1 MPVKRGVR
9 CGEASDIE
17 DIQNRPA
24 AAGPGDNHIAPQA
37 MPAPAD
43 PASPPSTTRVPL
55 KRLAPLAII
64 VVITAFA
71 LAMGWHRELS
81 LSALLERRADIET
94 FVAQHWVAAL
104 AAYTALYVAV
114 TALSLP
120 CASFL
125 TIFGGL
131 IFGAAVATV
140 VTLIGATAGATVIF
154 LIAKSALGD
163 WLVRRA
169 GARVEKVA
177 AGFRADA
184 FNYLLFLRLVPFFPF
199 WLVNL
204 VPALCGV
211 PLRTFVVASMLGMI
225 PGTFAYAFFGAG
237 LDSAIKA
244 QSATLELV
252 GGLIALALLALV
264 PVVVK
269 YRKSARRPSEMSG
282 QT

>member
-1 MPVKRGVR
+1 
-9 CGEASDIE
+9 
-17 DIQNRPA
+17 
-24 AAGPGDNHIAPQA
+24 

-43 PASPPSTTRVPL
+43 DAAPPSTARAL
-55 KRLAPLAII
+55 LARSAPLAI
-64 VVITAFA
+64 VVAITALA
-71 LAMGWHRELS
+71 LALGWHRELS
-81 LSALLERRADIET
+81 LSALLERRAMAET
-94 FVAQHWVAAL
+94 FVSQHWIAAVAG
-104 AAYTALYVAV
+104 YTALYVAV

-131 IFGAAVATV
+131 IFGALTATV
-140 VTLIGATAGATVIF
+140 AALAGATTGATVIF
-154 LIAKSALGD
+154 LMAKSALGEC
-163 WLVRRA
+163 LTRRA
-169 GARVEKVA
+169 GPRVEKVA

-211 PLRTFVVASMLGMI
+211 PLRTFVVASALGMI

-244 QSATLELV
+244 QNATVELFA
-252 GGLIALALLALV
+252 GLIVLGLLALV

-269 YRKSARRPSEMSG
+269 HVKSGRRQSEMPG

>member
-1 MPVKRGVR
+1 M
-9 CGEASDIE
+9 S
-17 DIQNRPA
+17 
-24 AAGPGDNHIAPQA
+24 
-37 MPAPAD
+37 APAD
-43 PASPPSTTRVPL
+43 PTSPPSSCRVPL
-55 KRLAPLAII
+55 GRLAPLAI
-64 VVITAFA
+64 VAGITAFA

-81 LSALLERRADIET
+81 LAALLERRAEIET
-94 FVAQHWVAAL
+94 FVSQHRIAAVAG
-104 AAYTALYVAV
+104 YMGLYIAV

-131 IFGAAVATV
+131 IFGVTTGTV
-140 VTLIGATAGATVIF
+140 STLVGATAGATIIF
-154 LIAKSALGD
+154 LIAKSALGE

-211 PLRTFVVASMLGMI
+211 PLRTFVVATALGMI

-244 QSATLELV
+244 QNATMELIA
-252 GGLIALALLALV
+252 GLIALALLSLV
-264 PVVVK
+264 PVAVK
-269 YRKSARRPSEMSG
+269 RFKAGRQRSQTSG
-282 QT
+282 QA

>member
-1 MPVKRGVR
+1 
-9 CGEASDIE
+9 
-17 DIQNRPA
+17 
-24 AAGPGDNHIAPQA
+24 

-43 PASPPSTTRVPL
+43 HAAPPSTARAL
-55 KRLAPLAII
+55 LARSAPLAI
-64 VVITAFA
+64 VVAITA
-71 LAMGWHRELS
+71 L
-81 LSALLERRADIET
+81 
-94 FVAQHWVAAL
+94 AL
-104 AAYTALYVAV
+104 AAYTALYIAV

-131 IFGAAVATV
+131 IFGALTATV
-140 VTLIGATAGATVIF
+140 AALAGATTGATMIF
-154 LIAKSALGD
+154 LMAKSALGD
-163 WLVRRA
+163 CLARRA
-169 GARVEKVA
+169 GPRVEKVA

-211 PLRTFVVASMLGMI
+211 PLRTFVVASALGMI

-244 QSATLELV
+244 QNATVELFA
-252 GGLIALALLALV
+252 GLIVLGLLALV

-269 YRKSARRPSEMSG
+269 RVKSGRRQSEMPG

>member
-1 MPVKRGVR
+1 M
-9 CGEASDIE
+9 S
-17 DIQNRPA
+17 
-24 AAGPGDNHIAPQA
+24 
-37 MPAPAD
+37 APAD
-43 PASPPSTTRVPL
+43 PTSPPSTA
-55 KRLAPLAII
+55 RLSLGRLVPLAI
-64 VVITAFA
+64 VVAISAFA

-81 LSALLERRADIET
+81 LSALLEHRAEIEA
-94 FVAQHWVAAL
+94 FVSRHWIAAL
-104 AAYTALYVAV
+104 AAYTALYIVV

-120 CASFL
+120 VASFL

-131 IFGAAVATV
+131 IFGALTATV
-140 VTLIGATAGATVIF
+140 VTLVGATAGATVIF
-154 LIAKSALGD
+154 LVAKSALGD

-169 GARVEKVA
+169 GSRVEKVA
-177 AGFRADA
+177 EGFRADA

-211 PLRTFVVASMLGMI
+211 PLRTFVVATALGMI

-244 QSATLELV
+244 QAATLELV
-252 GGLIALALLALV
+252 LGLIALGVLSLV
-264 PVVVK
+264 PVVIK
-269 YRKSARRPSEMSG
+269 RFKSGRRQSEMPT

>member
-1 MPVKRGVR
+1 MSAPV
-9 CGEASDIE
+9 
-17 DIQNRPA
+17 
-24 AAGPGDNHIAPQA
+24 
-37 MPAPAD
+37 D
-43 PASPPSTTRVPL
+43 PTAQPSTARVPL
-55 KRLAPLAII
+55 GRLVPLAII
-64 VVITAFA
+64 VAITAFA
-71 LAMGWHRELS
+71 LAMGWHRDLS
-81 LSALLERRADIET
+81 LAALLEHRAEVERFVSEHWIE
-94 FVAQHWVAAL
+94 AL
-104 AAYTALYVAV
+104 AAYMLLYITV

-131 IFGAAVATV
+131 IFGALTTTAT
-140 VTLIGATAGATVIF
+140 TLVGATAGATIIF
-154 LIAKSALGD
+154 LIAKSALGG

-169 GARVEKVA
+169 GPRVEKVA

-204 VPALCGV
+204 VPALAGV
-211 PLRTFVVASMLGMI
+211 RLRTFVVATALGMI

-244 QSATLELV
+244 QNATLKLFA
-252 GGLIALALLALV
+252 GLIALALLSLV

-269 YRKSARRPSEMSG
+269 RYKAGRTPSEVSG

>member
-1 MPVKRGVR
+1 M
-9 CGEASDIE
+9 S
-17 DIQNRPA
+17 
-24 AAGPGDNHIAPQA
+24 
-37 MPAPAD
+37 APAD
-43 PASPPSTTRVPL
+43 PTSPPSTARVPL
-55 KRLAPLAII
+55 GRLAPLAVIMAI
-64 VVITAFA
+64 TVVA

-81 LSALLERRADIET
+81 LTALLERRAAIED
-94 FVAQHWVAAL
+94 FVSQHWIVAL

-131 IFGAAVATV
+131 IFGALTAATA
-140 VTLIGATAGATVIF
+140 TLAGATAGATIIF
-154 LIAKSALGD
+154 LVAKSALGD

-169 GARVEKVA
+169 GPRVEKVA

-204 VPALCGV
+204 VPALVGV
-211 PLRTFVVASMLGMI
+211 RLRTFVIASALGMI
-225 PGTFAYAFFGAG
+225 PGTLAYAFFGAG

-244 QSATLELV
+244 QNATLKLFA
-252 GGLIALALLALV
+252 GLIALGLLSLV

-269 YRKSARRPSEMSG
+269 HCKARRTPSEASG
-282 QT
+282 RS

>member
-1 MPVKRGVR
+1 M
-9 CGEASDIE
+9 S
-17 DIQNRPA
+17 
-24 AAGPGDNHIAPQA
+24 
-37 MPAPAD
+37 AD
-43 PASPPSTTRVPL
+43 PTAPPSTARVPFG
-55 KRLAPLAII
+55 RLAPLAII
-64 VVITAFA
+64 VAITAFA

-81 LSALLERRADIET
+81 LTALLEHRAEIER
-94 FVAQHWVAAL
+94 FVLQHWIEAL
-104 AAYTALYVAV
+104 VGYTLLYIAV

-131 IFGAAVATV
+131 IFGALTATV
-140 VTLIGATAGATVIF
+140 TTLVGATAGATIIF
-154 LIAKSALGD
+154 LIAQSALGG

-204 VPALCGV
+204 VPALAGV
-211 PLRTFVVASMLGMI
+211 RLRTFVVATALGMI

-244 QSATLELV
+244 QNATVQLFA
-252 GGLIALALLALV
+252 GLIALGLLSLV
-264 PVVVK
+264 PIVV
-269 YRKSARRPSEMSG
+269 RRWKAGRTPSETPSEVSG

>member
-1 MPVKRGVR
+1 
-9 CGEASDIE
+9 
-17 DIQNRPA
+17 
-24 AAGPGDNHIAPQA
+24 

-43 PASPPSTTRVPL
+43 PTSPSCPARVPL
-55 KRLAPLAII
+55 GRLAPLAII
-64 VVITAFA
+64 VAVTGFA
-71 LAMGWHRELS
+71 LAMGWHRELT
-81 LSALLERRADIET
+81 LSALLERRADVES
-94 FVAQHWVAAL
+94 FVSQHWMAAL
-104 AAYTALYVAV
+104 AAYTVLYVAV

-120 CASFL
+120 AASFL

-131 IFGAAVATV
+131 IFGALTATVAT
-140 VTLIGATAGATVIF
+140 LLGATAGATVIF

-177 AGFRADA
+177 QGFRADA

-211 PLRTFVVASMLGMI
+211 SLRTFVVATALGMI

-237 LDSAIKA
+237 LDSALRA
-244 QSATLELV
+244 QSATLELAI
-252 GGLIALALLALV
+252 GLIALGLLALV
-264 PVVVK
+264 PVAVK
-269 YRKSARRPSEMSG
+269 HFRSGRRQTEVSG
-282 QT
+282 

>member
-1 MPVKRGVR
+1 M
-9 CGEASDIE
+9 S
-17 DIQNRPA
+17 
-24 AAGPGDNHIAPQA
+24 
-37 MPAPAD
+37 AD
-43 PASPPSTTRVPL
+43 PASPPSTARVPL
-55 KRLAPLAII
+55 GRLAPLAVI
-64 VVITAFA
+64 VAITVLA

-81 LSALLERRADIET
+81 LSALLQRRAAIES
-94 FVAQHWVAAL
+94 FVSQHWLEAL
-104 AAYTALYVAV
+104 AAYTLLYIVV

-131 IFGAAVATV
+131 VFGALTATAT
-140 VTLIGATAGATVIF
+140 TLVGATAGATMIF
-154 LIAKSALGD
+154 LIAKSALGG
-163 WLVRRA
+163 WLICRA
-169 GARVEKVA
+169 GPRVEKVA

-204 VPALCGV
+204 VPALAGV
-211 PLRTFVVASMLGMI
+211 RLRTFVVATALGMI

-244 QSATLELV
+244 QNATLKLFA
-252 GGLIALALLALV
+252 GLLALGLLSLV

-269 YRKSARRPSEMSG
+269 RCRAGRPSSETSG
-282 QT
+282 

>member
-1 MPVKRGVR
+1 
-9 CGEASDIE
+9 
-17 DIQNRPA
+17 
-24 AAGPGDNHIAPQA
+24 

-43 PASPPSTTRVPL
+43 PTVPPSTARVPL
-55 KRLAPLAII
+55 GRLAPLAII
-64 VVITAFA
+64 VAITGFA
-71 LAMGWHRELS
+71 LAMGWQRDLS

-94 FVAQHWVAAL
+94 FVSQHRIAAI
-104 AAYTALYVAV
+104 AAFTALYIAV

-131 IFGAAVATV
+131 IFGALTGTVAALVGATV
-140 VTLIGATAGATVIF
+140 GATVIF
-154 LIAKSALGD
+154 LIAKSALGG

-211 PLRTFVVASMLGMI
+211 PLRTFVAASALGMI

-244 QSATLELV
+244 QNATLELV
-252 GGLIALALLALV
+252 AGLIALGLLALV

-269 YRKSARRPSEMSG
+269 RCKAGRRQSG

>member
-1 MPVKRGVR
+1 M
-9 CGEASDIE
+9 ST
-17 DIQNRPA
+17 
-24 AAGPGDNHIAPQA
+24 
-37 MPAPAD
+37 PAD
-43 PASPPSTTRVPL
+43 PASPPTTARVPL
-55 KRLAPLAII
+55 GRLAPLVII
-64 VVITAFA
+64 VAITAFA

-81 LSALLERRADIET
+81 LSALLERRAAIEG
-94 FVAQHWVAAL
+94 FVALHWIEAL
-104 AAYTALYVAV
+104 AAYTLLYVAV

-120 CASFL
+120 AASFL

-131 IFGAAVATV
+131 IFGALTAAVA
-140 VTLIGATAGATVIF
+140 TLIGATVGATIIF
-154 LIAKSALGD
+154 LIAKSALGG

-204 VPALCGV
+204 VPALLGV
-211 PLRTFVVASMLGMI
+211 RLRTFVVATALGMI
-225 PGTFAYAFFGAG
+225 PGTLAYAFFGAG

-244 QSATLELV
+244 QNATVKLFA
-252 GGLIALALLALV
+252 GLIALGLLSLV
-264 PVVVK
+264 PVVVRRYK
-269 YRKSARRPSEMSG
+269 AGRPSSQVSG

>member
-1 MPVKRGVR
+1 M
-9 CGEASDIE
+9 S
-17 DIQNRPA
+17 
-24 AAGPGDNHIAPQA
+24 
-37 MPAPAD
+37 APAD
-43 PASPPSTTRVPL
+43 PTSPPSTARVPL
-55 KRLAPLAII
+55 GRLAPLAVI
-64 VVITAFA
+64 VAITLVA

-81 LSALLERRADIET
+81 LTALLERRAAIED
-94 FVAQHWVAAL
+94 FVAQHWIAAL
-104 AAYTALYVAV
+104 AAYTILYVAV

-131 IFGAAVATV
+131 IFGALTAAAAT
-140 VTLIGATAGATVIF
+140 LAGATVGATIIF
-154 LIAKSALGD
+154 LIAKSALGG

-169 GARVEKVA
+169 GPRVEKVA

-204 VPALCGV
+204 VPALVGV
-211 PLRTFVVASMLGMI
+211 RLRTFVIATALGMI
-225 PGTFAYAFFGAG
+225 PGTLAYAFFGAG

-244 QSATLELV
+244 QNATLKLFA
-252 GGLIALALLALV
+252 GLIALGLLSLV

-269 YRKSARRPSEMSG
+269 YCKAKRTSSERTSSERAPSEVSG
-282 QT
+282 QS

>member
-1 MPVKRGVR
+1 
-9 CGEASDIE
+9 
-17 DIQNRPA
+17 
-24 AAGPGDNHIAPQA
+24 

-43 PASPPSTTRVPL
+43 DAAPPSTARAL
-55 KRLAPLAII
+55 LARSAPLAI
-64 VVITAFA
+64 VVAITALA
-71 LAMGWHRELS
+71 LALGWHRELS
-81 LSALLERRADIET
+81 LSALLERRAMAET
-94 FVAQHWVAAL
+94 FVSQHWIAAVAG
-104 AAYTALYVAV
+104 YTALYVAV

-131 IFGAAVATV
+131 IFGALTATV
-140 VTLIGATAGATVIF
+140 AALAGATTGATVIF
-154 LIAKSALGD
+154 LMAKSALGD
-163 WLVRRA
+163 CLTRRA
-169 GARVEKVA
+169 GPRVEKVA

-211 PLRTFVVASMLGMI
+211 PLRTFVVASALGMI

-244 QSATLELV
+244 QNATVELFA
-252 GGLIALALLALV
+252 GLIVLGLLALV

-269 YRKSARRPSEMSG
+269 HVKSGRRQSEMPG

>member
-1 MPVKRGVR
+1 
-9 CGEASDIE
+9 
-17 DIQNRPA
+17 
-24 AAGPGDNHIAPQA
+24 

-43 PASPPSTTRVPL
+43 PASPPSTARVPL
-55 KRLAPLAII
+55 GRLTPLAII
-64 VVITAFA
+64 VAITGLA

-81 LSALLERRADIET
+81 LSALLEHRADIET
-94 FVAQHWVAAL
+94 FVSQHWIAAL
-104 AAYTALYVAV
+104 ATYLGLYIAV

-131 IFGAAVATV
+131 IFGVTTATV
-140 VTLIGATAGATVIF
+140 TTLVGATAGATIIF
-154 LIAKSALGD
+154 LIAESALGG

-169 GARVEKVA
+169 GARIEKMA

-211 PLRTFVVASMLGMI
+211 PLRTFVSATALGMI

-244 QSATLELV
+244 QNATVELV
-252 GGLIALALLALV
+252 AGLIALGLLSLV

-269 YRKSARRPSEMSG
+269 RFKAGRRQSQTSG
-282 QT
+282 QS